1 MVVSCLN
8 IVVSSLVKCMNA
20 HLERNSFKVVVD
32 KDHTQ
37 GCKETT
43 RVVLILVVPDKNFS
57 LTEPVIF
64 AMNTLALAQ
73 TAENVVKMYVPQ
85 DRSC

>member
-8 IVVSSLVKCMNA
+8 TVVSSLVKCMNA

-37 GCKETT
+37 GYKETT
-43 RVVLILVVPDKNFS
+43 RVLLILVVQGKNFS
-57 LTEPVIF
+57 PTELVIF
-64 AMNTLALAQ
+64 AMNTLGLAE